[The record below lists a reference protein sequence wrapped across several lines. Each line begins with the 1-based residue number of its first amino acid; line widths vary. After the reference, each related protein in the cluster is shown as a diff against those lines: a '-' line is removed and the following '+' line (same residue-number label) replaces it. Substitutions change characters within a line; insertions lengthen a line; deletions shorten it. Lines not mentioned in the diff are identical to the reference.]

1 MNPYYRPRRSML
13 YVPGCSM
20 RYLNK
25 ARTLRV
31 DSVILDL
38 GDPILVENIASIEIF
53 KAGTDGK
60 PIGAAI
66 NSQRGLMSGTPRN
79 GRSNAQSRFPC
90 ERD

>member
-13 YVPGCSM
+13 YVPGCNS

-38 GDPILVENIASIEIF
+38 GTTFVVRLPEREELR
-53 KAGTDGK
+53 DG
-60 PIGAAI
+60 P
-66 NSQRGLMSGTPRN
+66 
-79 GRSNAQSRFPC
+79 
-90 ERD
+90 